1 MTFRELTLLLIIFLL
16 TIPMKIRDPK
26 NLQFYDDYNFRLRTT
41 LVKIHYFLM
50 WFLIGLYLVTCI
62 LFFLNSFYI
71 N

>member
-26 NLQFYDDYNFRLRTT
+26 NLQFYDDYNFRLKTT

-62 LFFLNSFYI
+62 LFFLNLFYI

>member
-16 TIPMKIRDPK
+16 TIPMKIKDPE
-26 NLQFYDDYNFRLRTT
+26 NLQFHDDYNFRLRTT

-62 LFFLNSFYI
+62 LFFLNSFFI

>member
-16 TIPMKIRDPK
+16 TIPMKIKDPK
-26 NLQFYDDYNFRLRTT
+26 NLQFYNDYNFRLRTT

>member
-16 TIPMKIRDPK
+16 TIPMKIKDPK
-26 NLQFYDDYNFRLRTT
+26 NLQFYNDYNFRLITT

-62 LFFLNSFYI
+62 LFFLNLFYI

>member
-26 NLQFYDDYNFRLRTT
+26 NLQFYDDYNFKLRTT

>member
-16 TIPMKIRDPK
+16 IIPMNIKDPK
-26 NLQFYDDYNFRLRTT
+26 NLQFYNDYNFRLRTT